1 MLLTKSQV
9 AHRIQTQRLVE
20 RSKSALETAS
30 SNLPVLPDQPNIV
43 QKAIALVKKHLT
55 TGIVITTTALTL
67 GCGEPQ
73 TAEDKWR
80 SIAWKTDP
88 VCRERIND
96 ATIEF
101 QLLRDNAWQHGHLT
115 GKITVDQFYAI
126 KESLLVDLR
135 RKQDLIYHDSITQ
148 LRKE

>member
-1 MLLTKSQV
+1 MF
-9 AHRIQTQRLVE
+9 
-20 RSKSALETAS
+20 
-30 SNLPVLPDQPNIV
+30 
-43 QKAIALVKKHLT
+43 KHILS
-55 TGIVITTTALTL
+55 GIVIATTALTL

-73 TAEDKWR
+73 TEQEKWR

-96 ATIEF
+96 TKIEF
-101 QLLRDNAWQHGHLT
+101 NRLRDNAWQNGHLT

-126 KESLLVDLR
+126 KASLMTDLR